1 MAGSTVRDLMDTTF
15 VKLRA
20 DMPVTEAIGILMEE
34 RITGA
39 AVVDENDHVLGLLSE
54 RDCLRPL
61 LAGAYARMPQGLVSD
76 SMMSDVFSVHPDTD
90 IYKLAE
96 LFVQQVNRRFL
107 VVEDSKLIGQITRRD
122 LLRSIQKQWT

>member
-61 LAGAYARMPQGLVSD
+61 LAGAYDRMPPGLVSD
-76 SMMSDVFSVHPDTD
+76 YMMSDVFSVHPDTD